1 MDVHDTRRNAILP
14 PLDSEYAVSEEQV
27 ARFWRDGF
35 IVLPGVL
42 SDEEVAAY
50 APVIRDTAM
59 ARYRANGMKPG
70 SGGAFLQTL
79 NMRFDN
85 DGMRRFCLSRRF
97 GRIVAALTRSA
108 AVRIYHEQALF
119 KPPGGTDSHW
129 HQDQYYWPVATD
141 RAVGLWTPLVDCTEE
156 MGAMRFVVGSH
167 RYGNLSGTHISD
179 ESARLFDDF
188 IAREGLLVYQVPR
201 MMAGDCSFHLGWT
214 VHGAPGNRSQEMRE
228 AMVVTYY
235 PDGTRVD
242 ELSNPSRVAD
252 AEEFLGGRSEGDLAD
267 SELNTIVFSDNG
279 ERIR

>member
-1 MDVHDTRRNAILP
+1 MDVHDTRRNTILP
-14 PLDSEYAVSEEQV
+14 PLDSEYAVSEDRV
-27 ARFWRDGF
+27 ARFWQDGF

-42 SDEEVAAY
+42 SAEEVATY

-85 DGMRRFCLSRRF
+85 EGMRRFCLSRRF
-97 GRIVAALTRSA
+97 GKIVATLTHSA

-119 KPPGGTDSHW
+119 KSPGGTDSHW

-141 RAVGLWTPLVDCTEE
+141 RAVGLWMPLANCTEE
-156 MGAMRFVVGSH
+156 MGTMRFVVGSH
-167 RYGNLSGTHISD
+167 RYGNLSGTYISD
-179 ESARLFDDF
+179 ESAQFFDEF
-188 IAREGLLVYQVPR
+188 IAREGLPVYQVPR
-201 MMAGDCSFHLGWT
+201 MTAGDCSFHLGWT
-214 VHGAPGNRSQEMRE
+214 VHGAPSNRSQKIRE

-242 ELSNPSRVAD
+242 EISNPSRVAD
-252 AEEFLGGRSEGDLAD
+252 AESFLGGRAEGELAD
-267 SELNTIVFSDNG
+267 SALNTIVFSS
-279 ERIR
+279 

>member
-1 MDVHDTRRNAILP
+1 MPVSAMPSMKYLP

-59 ARYRANGMKPG
+59 ARYRANGMQPG

-97 GRIVAALTRSA
+97 GGIVAALTRSA

-119 KPPGGTDSHW
+119 KQPGGTDSHW

-179 ESARLFDDF
+179 ESARFFDDF
-188 IAREGLLVYQVPR
+188 IAREGLTVYQVPR
-201 MMAGDCSFHLGWT
+201 MKAGDCSFHLAWT

-252 AEEFLGGRSEGDLAD
+252 AEEFLGGRSEGELAD
-267 SELNTIVFSDNG
+267 SELNTIVFST
-279 ERIR
+279 

>member
-1 MDVHDTRRNAILP
+1 MPVSAMPSMKYLP

-27 ARFWRDGF
+27 ARFWQDGF

-59 ARYRANGMKPG
+59 ARYRANGMQPG

-97 GRIVAALTRSA
+97 GGIVAALTRSA

-179 ESARLFDDF
+179 ESARFFDDF
-188 IAREGLLVYQVPR
+188 IAREGLQVYQVPR
-201 MMAGDCSFHLGWT
+201 MAAGDCSFHLAWT
-214 VHGAPGNRSQEMRE
+214 VHGAPGNRSQQMRE

-252 AEEFLGGRSEGDLAD
+252 AEEFLGGRSEGELAD
-267 SELNTIVFSDNG
+267 SELNTIVFST
-279 ERIR
+279 